1 MAQQPLSLDYAALF
15 DAYWQ
20 SQGCPDRQAQREVIP
35 LARAIV
41 ALCSS
46 AAVLDVGCGTGAL
59 LQELLNQGIDARGI
73 DVSSLAVAHGN
84 LSIPGRI
91 SCASVLSIPF
101 ADQSFGTVVSIACL
115 EHLAPCDVPLA
126 LAEIYRVCRHHT
138 LLRVNTVPDQE
149 RRWHRTIQNR
159 AWWELIAFQAGFR
172 KHPGY
177 YRINPFEALEHDGQT
192 ITILLEKIVPGALAR
207 FPLAA
212 LSAERDLHMDM
223 LRETGRR
230 SDAHVHRYAFAAEF
244 VRIGDV
250 IVDAACGLGYGSHLL
265 ASLTPAGRIIGADLS
280 KYAVDYASENFS
292 KDTSRVEFHLSDA
305 CRLSFLE
312 DASVDIFVSFET
324 LEHVPDPDALLA
336 EAARVLKPGGR
347 LLVSVPNN
355 WADKTGKDPS
365 PWHLHVYDWPRLH
378 AQLQQHFL
386 VEQGCGET
394 AGGGM
399 RLPTHPR
406 DFFVFSGQEVPPRDS
421 EWLLAVAMRDPLAGE
436 GVPYRDTMY
445 PDAEAPAN
453 LIEFAR
459 DYVNPH
465 LVHALVSLPWRIRDR
480 ALLADLARRVHDHYA
495 ITTPD
500 HAAAVCVL
508 AYQELDN
515 HALTAERA
523 RAVIGGIEQICS
535 SDAATPHYRRWQ
547 ISNAYAAAL
556 LARRIGALDDATR
569 WFQRC
574 ADYDYLYFSH
584 TLATKTVSAAYS
596 AGMLL
601 LAQGHTN
608 AAQRYFERGVEAF
621 FAMFSGGRTAWMGS
635 KHCPFD
641 FPYFELTE
649 VGAATTNCVD
659 ALRAL
664 AHPSDIPTLQRLPVE
679 NLQSV
684 VKEQARIW
692 AEQQQYIQ
700 HLEQHFSIRRLAY
713 QVKNALYRVWTRVV
727 MRNNCSPSRPK
738 Q

>member
-1 MAQQPLSLDYAALF
+1 MAQQPSSLDYAALF

-20 SQGCPDRQAQREVIP
+20 APGRLDSHAPGDVAP
-35 LARAIV
+35 LAREIV
-41 ALCSS
+41 ALCAS

-59 LQELLNQGIDARGI
+59 LRELLNQGIDARGI
-73 DVSSLAVAHGN
+73 DVSPLAVAHGN
-84 LSIPGRI
+84 RPIPGRI
-91 SCASVLSIPF
+91 SCASVLSLPF
-101 ADQSFGTVVSIACL
+101 ADQSFDTVVSIDCL
-115 EHLAPCDVPLA
+115 EHLAPSDVPLA
-126 LAEIYRVCRHHT
+126 LAEIHRVCRHHV
-138 LLRVNTVPDQE
+138 LLRVKTVPDQE
-149 RRWHRTIQNR
+149 RRWHRTIENR
-159 AWWELIAFQAGFR
+159 AWWERVAFQAGFR

-177 YRINPFEALEHDGQT
+177 YRINPFEALEHDGLT
-192 ITILLEKIVPGALAR
+192 ITILLEKIAPGALAR

-230 SDAHVHRYAFAAEF
+230 SDAHVHRYAFAVGF

-250 IVDAACGLGYGSHLL
+250 VVDAACGLGYGSHLL

-280 KYAVDYASENFS
+280 EYAVDYARENFS
-292 KDTSRVEFHLSDA
+292 KETSRVEFHLSDA

-312 DASVDIFVSFET
+312 DASVDLFVSFET

-355 WADKTGKDPS
+355 WADETGKDPS
-365 PWHLHVYDWPRLH
+365 PWHLHVYDWPRLQ

-386 VEQGCGET
+386 IEQGCGET

-406 DFFVFSGQEVPPRDS
+406 DFFIFSGRDVPPRDS

-459 DYVNPH
+459 DYANPH

-480 ALLADLARRVHDHYA
+480 ALLADLARRVRDRYA
-495 ITTPD
+495 STTSD
-500 HAAAVCVL
+500 HAAAICVL
-508 AYQELDN
+508 AYQALDN
-515 HALTAERA
+515 QALTAARA
-523 RAVIGGIEQICS
+523 RAVIDGIEKICGS
-535 SDAATPHYRRWQ
+535 EAATPHYRRWQ

-556 LARRIGALDDATR
+556 LARRIGALDDAAR

-596 AGMLL
+596 AGTLL
-601 LAQGHTN
+601 LAQGHTD
-608 AAQRYFERGVEAF
+608 AARRYFERGVDTF
-621 FAMFSGGRTAWMGS
+621 FAMFSGGRTAWLGS
-635 KHCPFD
+635 KGCPFD

-649 VGAATTNCVD
+649 VAAAATNCVD
-659 ALRAL
+659 GLRAL

-692 AEQQQYIQ
+692 TEQQHYIR
-700 HLEQHFSIRRLAY
+700 HLEQRLSVRPLAH
-713 QVKNALYRVWTRVV
+713 QVKNALHRAWTRVV
-727 MRNNCSPSRPK
+727 RRDRPPSRKK